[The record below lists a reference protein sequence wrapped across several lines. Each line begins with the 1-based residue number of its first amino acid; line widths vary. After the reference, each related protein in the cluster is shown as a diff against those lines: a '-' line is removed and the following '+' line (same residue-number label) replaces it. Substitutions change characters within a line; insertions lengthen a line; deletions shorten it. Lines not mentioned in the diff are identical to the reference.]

1 MFLWDVLLEKCA
13 RGPKINA
20 FWILLYNVMTSVLS
34 GMQVL
39 TSHFGF
45 QHLCCNLLAILQDHH
60 QSSQLSPHRL
70 HFIYYHIRF
79 MGVCR
84 KKPFSRNTVYLQ
96 DHACKSFPTK
106 SVMSHAQS
114 METLTLKDGAESK
127 LTFHQSMQFFNI
139 LYTYPVNIC
148 NPTMYFTN
156 SIQTYFGFMISA
168 SKEYKRYWRDFQQV

>member
-1 MFLWDVLLEKCA
+1 
-13 RGPKINA
+13 
-20 FWILLYNVMTSVLS
+20 
-34 GMQVL
+34 MQVL

-148 NPTMYFTN
+148 NPTYVFYKLHTD
-156 SIQTYFGFMISA
+156 IFWIYDICLKRVQKVLKRFPA
-168 SKEYKRYWRDFQQV
+168 SLEL